1 MIVTMLQ
8 KSGWT
13 TIKCGNSAGESDDWI
28 EFELDYLIVL
38 NCDESCDSG
47 NSGDYHWWSGE
58 SDDSDATYESDNPWE
73 YSDSGELIEM
83 ANQLNMVILMELQT
97 IFIMGEF
104 GESRDSG
111 DSDESGK
118 SSKCGYSG
126 DSCESDDSG
135 EWDHSGKV
143 V

>member
-1 MIVTMLQ
+1 MNNNKVWKLCRWIWWLN
-8 KSGWT
+8 W
-13 TIKCGNSAGESDDWI
+13 IWIRLSD
-28 EFELDYLIVL
+28 
-38 NCDESCDSG
+38 CSDESCDSG

-73 YSDSGELIEM
+73 YSDSGELIKM

>member
-1 MIVTMLQ
+1 MEILHLSDLVKFIRWIWWLNWIWIRL
-8 KSGWT
+8 SG
-13 TIKCGNSAGESDDWI
+13 CS
-28 EFELDYLIVL
+28 
-38 NCDESCDSG
+38 DESCDSG

-73 YSDSGELIEM
+73 YSDSGELIKM